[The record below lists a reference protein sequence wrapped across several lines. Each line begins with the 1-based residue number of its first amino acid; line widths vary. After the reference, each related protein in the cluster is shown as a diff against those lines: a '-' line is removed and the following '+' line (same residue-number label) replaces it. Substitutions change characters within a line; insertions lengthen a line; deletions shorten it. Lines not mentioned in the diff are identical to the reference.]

1 MWGWVAGKATGTIVG
16 LSSRGSR
23 DLQGTVA
30 CPAPS
35 SARLF
40 FSLGVAPKAA

>member
-16 LSSRGSR
+16 LSSRGSG
-23 DLQGTVA
+23 DVQGTVV
-30 CPAPS
+30 CTAPS

-40 FSLGVAPKAA
+40 FSLGVASKAA